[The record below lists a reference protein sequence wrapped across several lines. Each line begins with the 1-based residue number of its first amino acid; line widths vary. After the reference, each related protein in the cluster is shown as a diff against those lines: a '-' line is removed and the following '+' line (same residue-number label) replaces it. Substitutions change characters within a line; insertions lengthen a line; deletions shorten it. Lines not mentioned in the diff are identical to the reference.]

1 MRLYK
6 VVYRLSEKGFPHVR
20 YYKALSESTALSMF
34 RETVRNGSLVGETPM
49 DIKVYSFSV

>member
-6 VVYRLSEKGFPHVR
+6 VVYRLSEKGLPHVR

-34 RETVRNGSLVGETPM
+34 KETVRNGSLIGEAPL
-49 DIKVYSFSV
+49 DIKVYNFSV